1 MRLFL
6 YLDEETTFPNM
17 KAIIRCFAHG
27 GQKCLE
33 NSMRS
38 NPDVNNLLE
47 KVIVGPNSLARNL
60 KNSHKLA
67 AMLAKQIREEFE
79 KIPEISNDI
88 LQSSNFAAQRWDSI
102 LQILR
107 LVVVR
112 LDPILKMLA
121 QVAALE
127 SGDMMH
133 WAIDM
138 LKACKFPKKC
148 Q

>member
-1 MRLFL
+1 
-6 YLDEETTFPNM
+6 
-17 KAIIRCFAHG
+17 
-27 GQKCLE
+27 
-33 NSMRS
+33 MRS

-60 KNSHKLA
+60 KNSHKLSA
-67 AMLAKQIREEFE
+67 LLVKQIREECE
-79 KIPEISNDI
+79 QIPEISNDI
-88 LQSSNFAAQRWDSI
+88 LHSSNFAAQRWDSI

-121 QVAALE
+121 KVAAVE
-127 SGDMMH
+127 TGDMMH

-138 LKACKFPKKC
+138 LKACDK
-148 Q
+148 